1 MKNRHLIVLIEL
13 LKDKYFDDYVLKSVL
28 IMQKM
33 IRICMLF
40 NTIKCLL
47 ILLDQ
52 ESGLAPSLKGT
63 LQRFEENEISQ
74 L

>member
-1 MKNRHLIVLIEL
+1 MKNRHLIILIEL
-13 LKDKYFDDYVLKSVL
+13 LKGKYFDDYVLKSVKCFESVCYL
-28 IMQKM
+28 I
-33 IRICMLF
+33 
-40 NTIKCLL
+40 LL
-47 ILLDQ
+47 HAFSILLDQ